1 MGPDGVPA
9 KGGAPS
15 DHPRLEI
22 KSRPWSA
29 HCRNRPVSN
38 V

>member
-15 DHPRLEI
+15 DHPQPSDR
-22 KSRPWSA
+22 SRPWST
-29 HCRNRPVSN
+29 HCRNRPGPMS
-38 V
+38 